1 MLPPTVS
8 LYNEVYPNAM
18 PRQTRGHQTTDASVQ
33 NQNQHPTPVWPEAV
47 NHSSREGYFMTRNFI
62 PYPQAQNARLAPMLN
77 LALDPIINSGYSSRY
92 LEEAGFT
99 MVRENPEALSAAR
112 KILKASCLVLGI
124 NNVQWPN
131 SAPSR
136 LYRVNAELNAYLNDR
151 PNEMQLFHVLGV
163 SPYEADNFQRL
174 ISKLLWSI
182 GAQSTY
188 LNHQEQEA
196 FLRSLI
202 DASLAPLKAVL
213 MKDTLKTP
221 LPTAKPIND

>member
-1 MLPPTVS
+1 MNLPQVS
-8 LYNEVYPNAM
+8 LYNEVYPNATP
-18 PRQTRGHQTTDASVQ
+18 PRQSRLQASQ
-33 NQNQHPTPVWPEAV
+33 APGGWAKPAI
-47 NHSSREGYFMTRNFI
+47 HSNRDGYFSTRNFVS
-62 PYPQAQNARLAPMLN
+62 YPQAQNARLAPMLS
-77 LALDPIINSGYSSRY
+77 LALDPIINSAYSSRY

-99 MVRENPEALSAAR
+99 TVHDNPEALAAAR

-131 SAPSR
+131 AAPSR

-151 PNEMQLFHVLGV
+151 PNEMQLFHLLGV

-174 ISKLLWSI
+174 IAKLLWSI

-213 MKDTLKTP
+213 MRDKLNTK
-221 LPTAKPIND
+221 LPTSTPIND